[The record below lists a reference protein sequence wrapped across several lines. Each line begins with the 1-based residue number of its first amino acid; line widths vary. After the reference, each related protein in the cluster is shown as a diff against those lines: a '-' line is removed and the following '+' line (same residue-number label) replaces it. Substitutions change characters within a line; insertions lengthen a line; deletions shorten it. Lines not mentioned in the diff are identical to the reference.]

1 MQPYCLMKA
10 TPFEHKGSP
19 LASRKKFRARV
30 LGAAMVSLTFV
41 AVTLGVGMVGF
52 HWIENLSWLD
62 AFHQAAMLL
71 SGMGPVVN
79 VTTTAGKL
87 FDGFYAIFC
96 GIALLGVT
104 GILFAPVIHRVLHRF
119 HLEDAEER

>member
-1 MQPYCLMKA
+1 MKA
-10 TPFEHKGSP
+10 TGFEHKGAP
-19 LASRKKFRARV
+19 LASPKKFRARV
-30 LGAAMVSLTFV
+30 LGAAMVSLAFV
-41 AVTLGVGMVGF
+41 VTTLGVGMAGF
-52 HWIENLSWLD
+52 HWIENLPWLD

-96 GIALLGVT
+96 GIALLAVT
-104 GILFAPVIHRVLHRF
+104 GILLAPFIHRVLHRF
-119 HLEDAEER
+119 HIEDVKQG

>member
-1 MQPYCLMKA
+1 MKV

-30 LGAAMVSLTFV
+30 LGAAMVALAFV
-41 AVTLGVGMVGF
+41 AATLGVGMVGF

>member
-1 MQPYCLMKA
+1 MNA
-10 TPFEHKGSP
+10 TGFEHKGAP
-19 LASRKKFRARV
+19 LASRKKFRSRV
-30 LGAAMVSLTFV
+30 LGAGIVSLTFV
-41 AVTLGVGMVGF
+41 AATLGVGMAGF
-52 HWIENLSWLD
+52 HWIESLPWLD

-96 GIALLGVT
+96 GIALLAVT
-104 GILFAPVIHRVLHRF
+104 GILLAPFIHRVMHRF
-119 HLEDAEER
+119 HLEDAERG